1 MRAINLDGTGVH
13 ELKNEAEF
21 ESAFTGVFQKPQ
33 NVGLSCIL
41 VKNKEES
48 DSLLI
53 KAGSYAGR
61 IHNMTGELV
70 ELQRTKWNLMTA
82 EQAKGLEFET
92 VFAVTGRMSENEKYI
107 AYTRALDEL
116 YVYDEEIELISVA
129 EEDKPAE
136 KTEKKAKEGSTRKKR
151 EKRSSKETS
160 IIAS

>member
-1 MRAINLDGTGVH
+1 
-13 ELKNEAEF
+13 
-21 ESAFTGVFQKPQ
+21 
-33 NVGLSCIL
+33 
-41 VKNKEES
+41 
-48 DSLLI
+48 
-53 KAGSYAGR
+53 
-61 IHNMTGELV
+61 
-70 ELQRTKWNLMTA
+70 MTA

-136 KTEKKAKEGSTRKKR
+136 KTEKKAKEGRTRKKR